1 MRKSRF
7 DEQRIA
13 VALRQA
19 EEGTDGTPVAVRR
32 KAGIGEPSF
41 YAQRKKVWW
50 ADAVRV
56 KGLRQSK
63 FRGRCSSAP
72 AIFIE

>member
-1 MRKSRF
+1 M
-7 DEQRIA
+7 
-13 VALRQA
+13 
-19 EEGTDGTPVAVRR
+19 AVRR

-56 KGLRQSK
+56 KRLKQLEVPRTLLV
-63 FRGRCSSAP
+63 SAGN
-72 AIFIE
+72 FH